1 MNLHILSQPRAVA
14 FKAKEPTSIVSL
26 KDTDS
31 LLIEM
36 GSLIDEINKQIKAN
50 NDRKTKKNLCI
61 TQESEYLAYV
71 MAAEVDAYKKG
82 QAEYQKQI
90 NELNDKVNKAK
101 RNARALAGEISDLNK
116 QVVNTKA
123 AIDRINTLL
132 KDSGF
137 QGFYLCEKTGVPNT
151 YEVIREDGSVAAKL
165 SEGER
170 NFIAFL
176 YFYHLV
182 CGSRNSE
189 EVKDK
194 IVVIDG
200 FPVWTVVHYLL

>member
-1 MNLHILSQPRAVA
+1 
-14 FKAKEPTSIVSL
+14 
-26 KDTDS
+26 
-31 LLIEM
+31 M

-137 QGFYLCEKTGVPNT
+137 QGFIFAKRPEFQIPMKLFVRT
-151 YEVIREDGSVAAKL
+151 AA
-165 SEGER
+165 
-170 NFIAFL
+170 
-176 YFYHLV
+176 
-182 CGSRNSE
+182 
-189 EVKDK
+189 
-194 IVVIDG
+194 
-200 FPVWTVVHYLL
+200 